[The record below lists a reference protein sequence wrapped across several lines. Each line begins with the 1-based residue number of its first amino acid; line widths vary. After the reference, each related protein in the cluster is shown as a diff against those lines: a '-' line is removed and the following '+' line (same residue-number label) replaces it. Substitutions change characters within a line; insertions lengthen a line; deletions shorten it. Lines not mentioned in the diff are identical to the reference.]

1 MAYDGYLNFS
11 TAINTDGFQK
21 DANKLGNIVK
31 GFGVF
36 KLLEKGFQAVASS
49 IDAAVSRYDT
59 LNKFP
64 QVLQQMGYGAD
75 EASTATQKLSEGVN
89 GLPTKL
95 DSVVA
100 TAQRLTVL
108 TGNLEKSTD
117 TTLALNNAFLAS
129 GSSFDDAE
137 RGLDQYIKML
147 STGKV
152 DQERFRTLQETMG
165 FALQRTAEAFGYAGE
180 SAQNDLY
187 DALKK
192 GNITFDQFNS
202 KIIELNEGVGGF
214 AEMARTSTGG
224 IGTAWTNLKTAMV
237 RGTTEIVGSIDSGLS
252 QTRFKSIENVINST
266 KDGIYKALCVVADV
280 AGFAARHIDTLA
292 AAAVG
297 VGAAFGAYKGIKAWN
312 AAADAAKRVSEHLQ
326 GSQDKLKITISKS
339 EKAELSLAQATLKE
353 TAAKKA
359 SEAADAKATAQK
371 LKLTVAQ
378 KQAELATAKE
388 TAAKATGAQV
398 AEAQAAVDKA
408 QLALTQAETAAKNA
422 ETAAEQT
429 NTAATIA
436 NAAAEAKQSASVG
449 FGTALIGVFTKAL
462 SLKTVATAAATAA
475 TTLLGAA
482 LNALPFMA
490 IIAGIG
496 LVVTGIVKLVQ
507 RLSCS
512 SAAYNEEKEKLKE
525 VREEQENYAS
535 ALRETQSE
543 ARKDAQEKMAQAQ
556 QNRVLLEALADLV
569 NENGKCKGSLEDA
582 RRAVN
587 DVNSNIDGL
596 GVTLDETTG
605 CINMSSDALKEYGK
619 NLEAVARYEA
629 AQDQYN
635 NMLKEQA
642 EQQAKL
648 NALKEQEAIYV
659 QMFYDE
665 KINRK
670 ELNALIDETNEH
682 IKEQEKIMLDLEVE
696 VGSYERAAKNA
707 YDSEAIIAERRTRIM
722 NGQSALVAQYA
733 HQYGLSFEQIL
744 NEASKMEGGLEEWR
758 EKISDRLTESG
769 MDVGTL
775 AKKWGM
781 TVQEVDAYCKQWGLN
796 YDEFNALMKTMHTEA
811 GEDIDALASIWGVS
825 ANEIQEWIK
834 LNESDV
840 QGWSDMMEKAW
851 DEYEK
856 VVEGH
861 TEGVINSF
869 KEIPAKSEISADQ
882 MIKILKKNRERYA
895 KWQKNIAQISSMVSA
910 ETVAELEKLGPGAN
924 SALEDMMK
932 NGGVKL
938 KQFDEEIRQTVKDS
952 TSYASSSQGFRDP
965 RFVNAPADAI
975 GQSADA
981 IRDGKTLPAAAQN
994 KVRETKTAMSE
1005 AVQSADFLSVG
1016 KAIVDGII
1024 AAMDGKATALYA
1036 KARQIANRVAGTMRD
1051 ALAVRSPSRVMIDI
1065 YQNVMMGIYKG
1076 MEGMEG
1082 KLYRVADSIS
1092 TGIADRLRI
1101 DPKAVT
1107 SFADRL
1113 KTLTQMD
1120 PLRVNAPVYA
1130 AAGVPGG
1137 ISYSTSLTQHITS
1150 PTPLSPS
1157 KITRE
1162 AQDLLKRSK
1171 WLLP

>member
-1 MAYDGYLNFS
+1 MAYDGTLRFDTS
-11 TAINTDGFQK
+11 VDTSGFQK
-21 DANKLGNIVK
+21 DANKLGGIVK
-31 GFGVF
+31 GLGVF

-49 IDAAVSRYDT
+49 IDGAVSRYDT

-64 QVLQQMGYGAD
+64 KVLQQMGYGAD
-75 EASTATQKLSEGVN
+75 EANSATQKLSEGVN

-152 DQERFRTLQETMG
+152 DQERFSTLQETMG

-187 DALKK
+187 DALKS
-192 GNITFDQFNS
+192 GEITFDQFNS
-202 KIIELNEGVGGF
+202 KIIQLNNGVGGF
-214 AEMARTSTGG
+214 AELAKTSSGG
-224 IGTAWTNLKTAMV
+224 VRTAWTNLKTAMV
-237 RGTTEIVGSIDSGLS
+237 RGTTEIISSIDSGLS
-252 QTRFKSIENVINST
+252 ETRFKSIENVINSM
-266 KDGIYKALCVVADV
+266 KDGVYKALTIVAKAFGFV
-280 AGFAARHIDTLA
+280 AANAETILPILMSIGAVILAWKIGSVLTGIVKGFQTAALQVALYKLSVDGAITADALQTAGLTAKEVIVGVLTGKIGLA
-292 AAAVG
+292 AAAQWV
-297 VGAAFGAYKGIKAWN
+297 WN
-312 AAADAAKRVSEHLQ
+312 AAMAA
-326 GSQDKLKITISKS
+326 
-339 EKAELSLAQATLKE
+339 
-353 TAAKKA
+353 
-359 SEAADAKATAQK
+359 
-371 LKLTVAQ
+371 
-378 KQAELATAKE
+378 
-388 TAAKATGAQV
+388 
-398 AEAQAAVDKA
+398 
-408 QLALTQAETAAKNA
+408 NP
-422 ETAAEQT
+422 
-429 NTAATIA
+429 
-436 NAAAEAKQSASVG
+436 
-449 FGTALIGVFTKAL
+449 IGL
-462 SLKTVATAAATAA
+462 
-475 TTLLGAA
+475 
-482 LNALPFMA
+482 
-490 IIAGIG
+490 IIAGIVALIAIVGG
-496 LVVTGIVKLVQ
+496 LIAIFG
-507 RLSCS
+507 RS

-556 QNRVLLEALADLV
+556 QDRVLLEALADLV
-569 NENGKCKGSLEDA
+569 DENGKHKGSLEDV

-605 CINMSSDALKEYGK
+605 RINMSSDALREYGK
-619 NLEAVARYEA
+619 NLEAVAKYEA

-648 NALKEQEAIYV
+648 NALKEQEAIYN
-659 QMFYDE
+659 QMFYDGE
-665 KINRK
+665 ISSIK
-670 ELNALIDETNEH
+670 ELKALISDVNARIED
-682 IKEQEKIMLDLEVE
+682 QEKIMSGLKVEVE
-696 VGSYERAAKNA
+696 SYERAAKNA

-744 NEASKMEGGLEEWR
+744 DEASRMEGGIEEWK
-758 EKISDRLTESG
+758 EKISGRLTESG
-769 MDVGTL
+769 MDVEML

-781 TVQEVDAYCKQWGLN
+781 TAKEVDAYCAQWGLN
-796 YDEFNALMKTMHTEA
+796 YDEFNELMKTMHTEA

-825 ANEIQEWIK
+825 ANKIREWIAM
-834 LNESDV
+834 NESDV
-840 QGWSDMMEKAW
+840 QGWSDMMQEAWEK
-851 DEYEK
+851 YEEC
-856 VVEGH
+856 VEEH

-895 KWQKNIAQISSMVSA
+895 KWQKNIAQISTMVSA
-910 ETVAELEKLGPGAN
+910 ETLAELEKLGPGAN
-924 SALEDMMK
+924 SALEEMMK

-952 TSYASSSQGFRDP
+952 TSYASSSQGFHDP

-975 GQSADA
+975 GQSSKA
-981 IRDGKTLPAAAQN
+981 IRDGKTLPAAARN

-1005 AVQSADFLSVG
+1005 AVQSADFLSIG
-1016 KAIVDGII
+1016 KAIMDGII

-1065 YQNVMMGIYKG
+1065 YSDVMMGVYKG

-1082 KLYRVADSIS
+1082 RLYRKADSIS
-1092 TGIADRLRI
+1092 IGIADRLRI
-1101 DPKAVT
+1101 DPRAVT
-1107 SFADRL
+1107 SLAGRV
-1113 KTLTQMD
+1113 KTLTQMN
-1120 PLRVNAPVYA
+1120 PLQINTPVYA
-1130 AAGVPGG
+1130 AAGAPGS
-1137 ISYSTSLTQHITS
+1137 INYSTSLTQHITS

-1157 KITRE
+1157 RITQE

>member
-1 MAYDGYLNFS
+1 MAYDGTLRFDTS
-11 TAINTDGFQK
+11 VDTSGFQK
-21 DANKLGNIVK
+21 DANKLGGIVK
-31 GFGVF
+31 GLGVF

-49 IDAAVSRYDT
+49 IDGAVSRYDT

-64 QVLQQMGYGAD
+64 KVLQQMGYGAD
-75 EASTATQKLSEGVN
+75 EANSATQKLSEGVN

-187 DALKK
+187 DALKS
-192 GNITFDQFNS
+192 GEITFDQFNS
-202 KIIELNEGVGGF
+202 KIIQLNNGVGGF
-214 AEMARTSTGG
+214 AELAKTSSGG
-224 IGTAWTNLKTAMV
+224 VRTAWTNLKTAMV
-237 RGTTEIVGSIDSGLS
+237 RGTTEIISSIDSGLS
-252 QTRFKSIENVINST
+252 ETRFKSIENVINSM
-266 KDGIYKALCVVADV
+266 KDGVYKALTIVAKAFGFVAANAETIIPILITAGAVVAAWKIGSV
-280 AGFAARHIDTLA
+280 LTGVREAFRAAALQVTLYAGAAASGTITSNAFAAGLTAQEVI
-292 AAAVG
+292 VG
-297 VGAAFGAYKGIKAWN
+297 LLTGKIGLVTVAQWVWN
-312 AAADAAKRVSEHLQ
+312 AAMAA
-326 GSQDKLKITISKS
+326 
-339 EKAELSLAQATLKE
+339 
-353 TAAKKA
+353 
-359 SEAADAKATAQK
+359 
-371 LKLTVAQ
+371 
-378 KQAELATAKE
+378 
-388 TAAKATGAQV
+388 
-398 AEAQAAVDKA
+398 
-408 QLALTQAETAAKNA
+408 NP
-422 ETAAEQT
+422 
-429 NTAATIA
+429 
-436 NAAAEAKQSASVG
+436 
-449 FGTALIGVFTKAL
+449 IGL
-462 SLKTVATAAATAA
+462 
-475 TTLLGAA
+475 
-482 LNALPFMA
+482 
-490 IIAGIG
+490 IIAGIVALIAIVGG
-496 LVVTGIVKLVQ
+496 LIAIFG
-507 RLSCS
+507 RS

-543 ARKDAQEKMAQAQ
+543 ARKDAQEKMTQAQ
-556 QNRVLLEALADLV
+556 QNRVLLETLADLV
-569 NENGKCKGSLEDA
+569 NENGKCKGSLEDV

-605 CINMSSDALKEYGK
+605 CINMSSEALKEYGK
-619 NLEAVARYEA
+619 NLEAVAKYEA

-635 NMLKEQA
+635 IMLKERS

-648 NALKEQEAIYV
+648 NALKEQEAIYN

-682 IKEQEKIMLDLEVE
+682 IKEQEKIMSGLEVE
-696 VGSYERAAKNA
+696 VESYERAMKNA
-707 YDSEAIIAERRTRIM
+707 YNSEEIIAERRTRIF

-744 NEASKMEGGLEEWR
+744 NEASKMEGGLEEWQ
-758 EKISDRLTESG
+758 EKIAGRMTESG
-769 MDVGTL
+769 MDVGML

-781 TVQEVDAYCKQWGLN
+781 TAQEVDAYCTQWGLN

-811 GEDIDALASIWGVS
+811 GEDVDALASIWGVS
-825 ANEIQEWIK
+825 ANEIREWIAM
-834 LNESDV
+834 NGSDV

-851 DEYEK
+851 DEYEQTVK
-856 VVEGH
+856 DR
-861 TEGVINSF
+861 TSGVINSF
-869 KEIPAKSEISADQ
+869 EEIPKKHDKSAKEMLEVLKNNKEQYARWEKNMEEIT
-882 MIKILKKNRERYA
+882 R
-895 KWQKNIAQISSMVSA
+895 
-910 ETVAELEKLGPGAN
+910 KLGPTAAEEFGKLGPEAN
-924 SALEDMMK
+924 SAMEEILGSADLLDEYRSVF
-932 NGGVKL
+932 GVKV
-938 KQFDEEIRQTVKDS
+938 DEATGNAVE
-952 TSYASSSQGFRDP
+952 AWEDP
-965 RFVNAPADAI
+965 EFIGAPADAI
-975 GQSADA
+975 SRSSKAVGND
-981 IRDGKTLPAAAQN
+981 KTLPAAAQN

-1005 AVQSADFLSVG
+1005 AVQSADFLSIG
-1016 KAIVDGII
+1016 KAIMDGII

-1065 YQNVMMGIYKG
+1065 YSDVMMGVYKG

-1082 KLYRVADSIS
+1082 KLYRAAEDIS

-1101 DPKAVT
+1101 DPRAVT
-1107 SFADRL
+1107 SFANRL

-1120 PLRVNAPVYA
+1120 PLRVNTPVYA
-1130 AAGVPGG
+1130 AAGAPGS
-1137 ISYSTSLTQHITS
+1137 INYSTSLTQHITS

-1157 KITRE
+1157 RITQE